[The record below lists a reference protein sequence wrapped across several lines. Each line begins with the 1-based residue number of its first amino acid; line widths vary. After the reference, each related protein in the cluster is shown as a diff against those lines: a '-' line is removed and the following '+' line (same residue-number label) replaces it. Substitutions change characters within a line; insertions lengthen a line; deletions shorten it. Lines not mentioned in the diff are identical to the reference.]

1 MPKPKC
7 VTCEC
12 FVAGDIKA
20 DRGECHVYPPNP
32 AWPIVKKS
40 DFCGKHPK
48 FTETRLDPEG
58 VSMIKSVPR
67 KLKLWQWIWIGII
80 LIGFVLSIGGIWN
93 AYAVNTITYEQ
104 GTINIVPDGATD
116 FKWSEIS
123 EASSQGLIVY
133 SIQFNPSAAND
144 RIKVRH
150 GTTAGTLVWDTNP
163 AGSTAPLIKYFPQGK
178 RIKLVIA
185 DSDCT
190 YTTPGN
196 AMITIE
202 TKNRLR

>member
-12 FVAGDIKA
+12 FVAGDVKA

-32 AWPIVKKS
+32 AWPIVKKT

-48 FTETRLDPEG
+48 FTETRLEPEG
-58 VSMIKSVPR
+58 VAMIKSVPSAHHFR
-67 KLKLWQWIWIGII
+67 KSSLVLAVIALVVAVIWI
-80 LIGFVLSIGGIWN
+80 SY